1 MHKSEDL
8 KNMLNSHLPETFR
21 DELEELLSDC
31 RGIQSVQNFIFVSK
45 TQQQRN
51 VCFTLI
57 DCLIL
62 FLLQLKARS
71 DNTGFRQ
78 HGGSAHAMVQKEYS
92 EQACHVA
99 DYAPFLRQW
108 DEYQM
113 HKINRQG
120 RKILESM
127 GDAHECKHLSGRC
140 KTHSTTWLT
149 ASFVCQM

>member
-8 KNMLNSHLPETFR
+8 TNMLNSHLPETSR
-21 DELEELLSDC
+21 DELEILLSDC
-31 RGIQSVQNFIFVSK
+31 RGIQSVKNFIFVS
-45 TQQQRN
+45 

-62 FLLQLKARS
+62 LLLQLKARS

-78 HGGSAHAMVQKEYS
+78 RGGSAHAMVQQEYD